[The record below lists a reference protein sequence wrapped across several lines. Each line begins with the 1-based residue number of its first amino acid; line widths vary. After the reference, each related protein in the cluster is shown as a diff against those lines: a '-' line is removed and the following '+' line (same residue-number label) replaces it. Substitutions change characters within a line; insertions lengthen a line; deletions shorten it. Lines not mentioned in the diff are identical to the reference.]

1 MFRMLLC
8 YSSPKKIEAM
18 NEKQQQLTFDKGI
31 TNVPS
36 DALCSDNALEESL
49 GMVYDDGEHR
59 VIQKPAL
66 FMTGAPKILFVHKVH
81 GKTIYIALLSET
93 NVVWGTKNDNNAW
106 DVGATPLL
114 SSVTESNLQVT
125 SVGNTLIIKNGD
137 TINYFLWNADGNS
150 YIDLGHKL
158 PEVDIRFGMFGS
170 SFEPTWGAKMANGG
184 SMSFNGGD
192 PSINEQ
198 KLYEDQVVGLYNK
211 NIKRLYQNGQFPKP
225 FVLRYAL
232 ELYDGSYTHASA
244 PIMMFPSVTENSYG
258 IYNEGTADAMKWIQI
273 ITDGSY
279 LKYKRV
285 DDVDLSV
292 WSDIVKDIVVFA
304 SDDVEIYELLGEIRP
319 RSAPYEDSQHNRTV
333 WKDGVIT
340 NVPNASNM
348 AYRKWWYI
356 PQWPGSGT
364 SFFLPFQKREESEIM
379 DDLKNQSIFYRL
391 FAIGTNMTRD
401 AWYNGS
407 RRIEKHVLENLT
419 TQERLEDDYY
429 SHCIFSGESI
439 SSYNNRL
446 LLANVTRSFFEGF
459 SSFLPYDGDTP
470 ASINWTIEVD
480 IKTSSGTKTVRKTIP
495 STEYIGAWYF
505 FYPDPRA
512 TEARISGGSFTKVL
526 TLEEHTALN
535 GAFWAANTLPKGTPS
550 SSDTVT
556 QKTPTTSP
564 ERLYNE
570 IFVSEVNNPFV
581 FRAEGN
587 ITVGNGDILGIS
599 TLTQAISQGQFGQYP
614 LIVFTTEGIWAAST
628 SSTGLFS
635 AVHPMSRE
643 VCNNPKSI
651 TQTDGAV
658 FFSSAKGLMVVV
670 GNDVRNVS
678 DQMAG
683 KTNSFK
689 ILVNN
694 AEEEQLVNLG
704 NFREF
709 LASCFIAY
717 DYRDSLLWIF
727 NASYD
732 ACYVYSIK
740 SGTFG
745 KYDFG
750 TGKNVTNVINYYPDY
765 LLQNSDGVLSLLARS
780 DINNDGTTPQGGTFT
795 LNTYNTRLITRPMK
809 LENALALKSLM
820 QIRHIKD
827 FTPRTETE
835 TVDGQTVTHHWPALA
850 LRIFASNNL
859 DHWTELNSLRG
870 TPWKYYRFR
879 YDFTNMIATD
889 RFAGTMVVTQERR
902 TNKMR

>member
-1 MFRMLLC
+1 
-8 YSSPKKIEAM
+8 
-18 NEKQQQLTFDKGI
+18 
-31 TNVPS
+31 
-36 DALCSDNALEESL
+36 
-49 GMVYDDGEHR
+49 
-59 VIQKPAL
+59 
-66 FMTGAPKILFVHKVH
+66 
-81 GKTIYIALLSET
+81 
-93 NVVWGTKNDNNAW
+93 
-106 DVGATPLL
+106 
-114 SSVTESNLQVT
+114 
-125 SVGNTLIIKNGD
+125 
-137 TINYFLWNADGNS
+137 
-150 YIDLGHKL
+150 
-158 PEVDIRFGMFGS
+158 
-170 SFEPTWGAKMANGG
+170 
-184 SMSFNGGD
+184 
-192 PSINEQ
+192 
-198 KLYEDQVVGLYNK
+198 
-211 NIKRLYQNGQFPKP
+211 
-225 FVLRYAL
+225 
-232 ELYDGSYTHASA
+232 
-244 PIMMFPSVTENSYG
+244 
-258 IYNEGTADAMKWIQI
+258 MK
-273 ITDGSY
+273 
-279 LKYKRV
+279 
-285 DDVDLSV
+285 
-292 WSDIVKDIVVFA
+292 A
-304 SDDVEIYELLGEIRP
+304 
-319 RSAPYEDSQHNRTV
+319 
-333 WKDGVIT
+333 
-340 NVPNASNM
+340 
-348 AYRKWWYI
+348 
-356 PQWPGSGT
+356 
-364 SFFLPFQKREESEIM
+364 
-379 DDLKNQSIFYRL
+379 
-391 FAIGTNMTRD
+391 
-401 AWYNGS
+401 
-407 RRIEKHVLENLT
+407 
-419 TQERLEDDYY
+419 
-429 SHCIFSGESI
+429 
-439 SSYNNRL
+439 
-446 LLANVTRSFFEGF
+446 
-459 SSFLPYDGDTP
+459 
-470 ASINWTIEVD
+470 
-480 IKTSSGTKTVRKTIP
+480 
-495 STEYIGAWYF
+495 
-505 FYPDPRA
+505 
-512 TEARISGGSFTKVL
+512 L
-526 TLEEHTALN
+526 TLEEHASLN
-535 GAFWAANTLPKGTPS
+535 GAVWMAEELPKSAPSYSGSGSPGTGSPN
-550 SSDTVT
+550 
-556 QKTPTTSP
+556 P

-827 FTPRTETE
+827 FTPRTTTE

>member
-1 MFRMLLC
+1 
-8 YSSPKKIEAM
+8 
-18 NEKQQQLTFDKGI
+18 
-31 TNVPS
+31 
-36 DALCSDNALEESL
+36 
-49 GMVYDDGEHR
+49 
-59 VIQKPAL
+59 
-66 FMTGAPKILFVHKVH
+66 
-81 GKTIYIALLSET
+81 
-93 NVVWGTKNDNNAW
+93 
-106 DVGATPLL
+106 
-114 SSVTESNLQVT
+114 
-125 SVGNTLIIKNGD
+125 
-137 TINYFLWNADGNS
+137 
-150 YIDLGHKL
+150 
-158 PEVDIRFGMFGS
+158 
-170 SFEPTWGAKMANGG
+170 
-184 SMSFNGGD
+184 
-192 PSINEQ
+192 
-198 KLYEDQVVGLYNK
+198 
-211 NIKRLYQNGQFPKP
+211 
-225 FVLRYAL
+225 
-232 ELYDGSYTHASA
+232 
-244 PIMMFPSVTENSYG
+244 
-258 IYNEGTADAMKWIQI
+258 
-273 ITDGSY
+273 
-279 LKYKRV
+279 
-285 DDVDLSV
+285 
-292 WSDIVKDIVVFA
+292 
-304 SDDVEIYELLGEIRP
+304 
-319 RSAPYEDSQHNRTV
+319 
-333 WKDGVIT
+333 
-340 NVPNASNM
+340 
-348 AYRKWWYI
+348 
-356 PQWPGSGT
+356 
-364 SFFLPFQKREESEIM
+364 M
-379 DDLKNQSIFYRL
+379 DDLKNQSLFYRL

-407 RRIEKHVLENLT
+407 RRIEKHSLENLT

-429 SHCIFSGESI
+429 SHCIFSGENI

-459 SSFLPYDGDTP
+459 SHFLPYDGI
-470 ASINWTIEVD
+470 SNSWTVEVD

-512 TEARISGGSFTKVL
+512 TTARIYGGGQKEL
-526 TLEEHTALN
+526 TLEEHPGLN
-535 GAFWAANTLPKGTPS
+535 GAVWMAETLPKGTPS
-550 SSDTVT
+550 YSGSVT
-556 QKTPTTSP
+556 PKTPTTTP

-689 ILVNN
+689 ILVDN

-709 LASCFIAY
+709 LVSCFIAY

-750 TGKNVTNVINYYPDY
+750 DGKKVTNVINYYPDY
-765 LLQNSDGVLSLLARS
+765 LLQNSEGVLSLLARS
-780 DINNDGTTPQGGTFT
+780 DINNDVTTPQGGTFT
-795 LNTYNTRLITRPMK
+795 PNTYNTRLITRPMK

-827 FTPRTETE
+827 FTPRTTTE